1 MIMAQA
7 VVVTR
12 TVPSPYVSTAL
23 TSDIKETDMEIWLHV
38 LQSSAQRILALPPD
52 TKTYHTVGCGGGG
65 GVVVYHQGRNHYSVK

>member
-23 TSDIKETDMEIWLHV
+23 NSDVKETDMEIWLHV

-52 TKTYHTVGCGGGG
+52 TKTYHMGG
-65 GVVVYHQGRNHYSVK
+65 GVGVLVYLYYHQGRDHHSVK